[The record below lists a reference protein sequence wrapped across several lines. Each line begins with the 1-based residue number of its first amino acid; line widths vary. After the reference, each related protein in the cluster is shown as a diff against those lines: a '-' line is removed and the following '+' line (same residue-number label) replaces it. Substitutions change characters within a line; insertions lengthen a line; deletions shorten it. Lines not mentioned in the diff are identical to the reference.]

1 MQPAMPAHPHGH
13 TALPGSRRLA
23 WLALGLAAATLTV
36 IQVSGHG
43 TGALAVAVALA
54 IAPDLSMLIGASRK
68 LARGQLAPTAVPF
81 YNAAHRLWGPLAL
94 LAAGGIWPGSAALL
108 AGGLAWLAH
117 VGLDRG
123 LGFGLRT
130 PAGFQRG

>member
-1 MQPAMPAHPHGH
+1 MQPAMHTHARPAR
-13 TALPGSRRLA
+13 TVTRRLA
-23 WLALGLAAATLTV
+23 WLTLGLTAATFTV

-43 TGALAVAVALA
+43 TAALAVAVALA
-54 IAPDLSMLIGASRK
+54 IAPDLTMLIGHGRK

-81 YNAAHRLWGPLAL
+81 YNAAHRPWGPLAL
-94 LAAGGIWPGSAALL
+94 LAAGGIWPGSAVLL

-123 LGFGLRT
+123 LGFGRRT

>member
-1 MQPAMPAHPHGH
+1 MQPAMPTHAHP
-13 TALPGSRRLA
+13 TRSVVRRLG
-23 WLALGLAAATLTV
+23 WLALGLVAAVLTV

-43 TGALAVAVALA
+43 TGALVLAVALA
-54 IAPDLSMLIGASRK
+54 VAPDLAMLIGASRR
-68 LARGQLAPTAVPF
+68 LAHGQLAPTAVPF

-94 LAAGGIWPGSAALL
+94 LAAGGAWPGSAVLL

>member
-1 MQPAMPAHPHGH
+1 MQPAMPIYAHP
-13 TALPGSRRLA
+13 TWSVARRLG
-23 WLALGLAAATLTV
+23 WLALALVAAVLSV

-43 TGALAVAVALA
+43 TGALALAVALA
-54 IAPDLSMLIGASRK
+54 VAPDLAMLIGASRR

-94 LAAGGIWPGSAALL
+94 LAAGALWPGSAVLL

>member
-1 MQPAMPAHPHGH
+1 MQPAMPTDAHP
-13 TALPGSRRLA
+13 TWRAARRLG

-43 TGALAVAVALA
+43 TGALALAVALA
-54 IAPDLSMLIGASRK
+54 VAPDLAMPIGASRR

-81 YNAAHRLWGPLAL
+81 YNAAHRPWGPLAL